1 MLGQFKRYIRKE
13 AAVEIGLP
21 FNISK
26 TKAMIMSHSEVNTD
40 KGFSIGGHNTE
51 LVNNFVYLRSC
62 IVDYKSELSHIQRR
76 LILANNA

>member
-1 MLGQFKRYIRKE
+1 MLGQFKKYFRKE

-40 KGFSIGGHNTE
+40 KDLNIGGHNTE
-51 LVNNFVYLRSC
+51 PVNSCVHIRSC
-62 IVDYKSELSHIQRR
+62 IVDDKSELSHILRR
-76 LILANNA
+76 LILPNDA

>member
-1 MLGQFKRYIRKE
+1 MLGQFKKYIRKE

-40 KGFSIGGHNTE
+40 KGLNIGGLN
-51 LVNNFVYLRSC
+51 
-62 IVDYKSELSHIQRR
+62 
-76 LILANNA
+76 